1 MHFLEQYTWRLCWLK
16 KIIVLRAYAPGPAMV
31 VAKNFIMK
39 KTGAKGL
46 AVGALI
52 GWSRPNVLKIYC
64 KPAYSG
70 QCELAFFRRHDRHL
84 FREWHSQ
91 FLCGIPA

>member
-39 KTGAKGL
+39 KNGRQRSGC
-46 AVGALI
+46 
-52 GWSRPNVLKIYC
+52 RR
-64 KPAYSG
+64 AYWLVSSE
-70 QCELAFFRRHDRHL
+70 CFKNLL
-84 FREWHSQ
+84 
-91 FLCGIPA
+91 